1 MAPNDITGD
10 ANAEDLANTMLKVG
24 NIDVTLAQLANL
36 SADDVKA
43 VRFEQLNVG
52 TYTFKGVPENCT
64 IRIVDVQDTD
74 KDNNKITDGN
84 GQPVMVKRG
93 VFDIEGEVIAVHG
106 AIGFDSMGNVDPAF
120 DKESLIG
127 KKHRE
132 SFFVKDADA
141 AGRVKAFVED
151 GWGKPA
157 AVGKSMQELL
167 AFVGA
172 NQWVCGIRHQ
182 ADRND
187 KDRKFAHFDK
197 VRPVPAA

>member
-1 MAPNDITGD
+1 MAPNDITGAAGAD
-10 ANAEDLANTMLKVG
+10 DLMSTVLKVG
-24 NIDVTLAQLANL
+24 NMDVTLAQLANI

-43 VRFEQLNVG
+43 VRFELLNVG

-64 IRIVDVQDTD
+64 IRIVEVEDRD
-74 KDNNKITDGN
+74 KDNNKILDPN
-84 GQPVMVKRG
+84 GQPIIVKRG

-106 AIGFDSMGNVDPAF
+106 AIGYDSMGNVDPAF
-120 DKESLIG
+120 EKDSLIG

-157 AVGKSMQELL
+157 AVGKTMQDLL
-167 AFVGA
+167 ALVGA
-172 NQWVCGIRHQ
+172 NMWIAGIRHQ
-182 ADRND
+182 PDRND